1 MTRGKAAIEIVKMW
15 MCVLF
20 IMNFRFER
28 WHFYYSAADF
38 DALYHAFFY
47 GWKTFRKTFTEHL
60 KHTTDF
66 RADLSI
72 CSPEKR
78 RQRKKAQNLIQRWK
92 GKLLKWMHS
101 ATGVMIVCG
110 IPRLNS
116 IFWFDPPYLIAIPK
130 VLMLCYLEVIR
141 ALICFT
147 PMLKTYLGTLY
158 ENWNYGLELK
168 SRRCLF
174 NCICDILTKQCN
186 LLLDRLEPLIWKRG
200 KRDFWCEG
208 RWRITALSKVF
219 LWAGLFM
226 CGKAAARTMLAG
238 VLTKPFYSVDFFC
251 KLYDPLEALKK
262 TAYFKQHPSSKA
274 RSLSSLS

>member
-1 MTRGKAAIEIVKMW
+1 MTFLLLCCGLRCAISCIFLWLENFPQDIHGTFKAHNWFSGGSFYLFTWKKETTKKSSKTNSKMKRKIVGINAFGNRCHDRMW
-15 MCVLF
+15 NTPV
-20 IMNFRFER
+20 
-28 WHFYYSAADF
+28 
-38 DALYHAFFY
+38 
-47 GWKTFRKTFTEHL
+47 
-60 KHTTDF
+60 
-66 RADLSI
+66 
-72 CSPEKR
+72 
-78 RQRKKAQNLIQRWK
+78 
-92 GKLLKWMHS
+92 
-101 ATGVMIVCG
+101 
-110 IPRLNS
+110 RLNS
-116 IFWFDPPYLIAIPK
+116 IFLFDPPYLIAIPK

-147 PMLKTYLGTLY
+147 PMIKTYLGTLC

-238 VLTKPFYSVDFFC
+238 VLTKPFYSVDIFC
-251 KLYDPLEALKK
+251 KNYDLPLQTLIVN
-262 TAYFKQHPSSKA
+262 
-274 RSLSSLS
+274 